1 MTRLALTFLLL
12 MTACSPT
19 KPAENGAPTDGSAK
33 SSGDPAPTNS
43 ATPSTAKPSGE
54 EVKLVGAADVGRG
67 KKLYEEE
74 HCGGCHGT
82 KEKPSSK
89 FPNLFKI
96 DWDDEEIAE
105 AFETI
110 KNGDSP
116 MPAYGDK
123 LDAKAI
129 ADIVAFL
136 RSEG

>member
-1 MTRLALTFLLL
+1 MTRLVTLSLILL
-12 MTACSPT
+12 TACSPT
-19 KPAENGAPTDGSAK
+19 KPAEDPIGTSPKSTGEPTASGAP
-33 SSGDPAPTNS
+33 SSTGP
-43 ATPSTAKPSGE
+43 KPSGE
-54 EVKLVGAADVGRG
+54 ETKLVASADATRG

-74 HCGGCHGT
+74 HCSGCHGT
-82 KEKPSSK
+82 KEKPSTK

-110 KNGDSP
+110 RDGDSP

-123 LDAKAI
+123 LDGKAI
-129 ADIVAFL
+129 ADIIAFL